1 MTERPTIDHM
11 HNSVSFGGVEI
22 SLTPILT
29 DVIAALLKAGDGYFD
44 LDRLHGLVYG
54 TTLDPMADAT
64 LRVHLSR
71 ANKVLK
77 LIGFRIQN
85 RRGLGWRIVPANADA
100 PPVPYA
106 TYAAVV
112 VERDAALAALAASQR
127 ATP

>member
-1 MTERPTIDHM
+1 M

-71 ANKVLK
+71 ANKVLR

-85 RRGLGWRIVPANADA
+85 RRGLGWRIVPDHREAM
-100 PPVPYA
+100 PPVPYVV
-106 TYAAVV
+106 YARMIM
-112 VERDAALAALAASQR
+112 ERDAALAQLAEAKLAITTLSR
-127 ATP
+127 PTP